1 MSRVAHRVA
10 PCPPTSHS
18 PITHTLC
25 LTFSSCLHRIVASSL
40 CSPKSKCSLL
50 SPLTATATD
59 AAVTLKLNQKC
70 VRVELVHEAPGQQG
84 SVMEATDT
92 ARWDL
97 HTVLFKV
104 HNQHQRVCSCASEL
118 EQQRTSGT
126 GSCTT
131 QQQKEALSCGAIR
144 HCDKRLWPL
153 QVFAAH
159 PHSCASANNSEIKL
173 FCPSQLCLN
182 YCCV

>member
-25 LTFSSCLHRIVASSL
+25 LTFSSCLHRIVASL
-40 CSPKSKCSLL
+40 ICSPKSKCSLL

-59 AAVTLKLNQKC
+59 AAVTLNLNQKC

-104 HNQHQRVCSCASEL
+104 HNQHQQVCSRASQL

-131 QQQKEALSCGAIR
+131 HCNRKRRSPVAQSGTAIKDSGR
-144 HCDKRLWPL
+144 YKCLRRIRT
-153 QVFAAH
+153 AAH
-159 PHSCASANNSEIKL
+159 PQITVK
-173 FCPSQLCLN
+173 
-182 YCCV
+182 